1 MTEVVI
7 KTQEYGKDLV
17 RLFKM
22 TKKKVGQEEVYEIF
36 DFTCTVLLQGPEFE
50 VCYRSEDNSAIVA
63 TDTVKNTIYILAHK
77 HAFKSKEEFAHIIVD
92 HFFKYKQTERVNVT
106 ILENHWDRLPGA
118 NKVPNKHPFSFLAR
132 NDESFVSLV
141 AYRDG
146 TKQFS
151 IGLRN
156 IKVLKGTESSFFGF
170 SRDSYTTLPDVNDR
184 IFATRV
190 NVNYSLAPFKSSVDY
205 PKLQSN
211 ISEIILD
218 VFANSFSPSVQFTLY
233 EMGKKVLEKIPE
245 VVDISFAM
253 PNIHHFHVDLS
264 PFNLDNNGNNR
275 TVYCPINQ
283 PSGLITATLSRKNNS
298 KL

>member
-36 DFTCTVLLQGPEFE
+36 DFTCRVLLQGPEFE

-63 TDTVKNTIYILAHK
+63 TDTVKNTIYVLAYK

-92 HFFKYKQTERVNVT
+92 HFFKYKQVERVNVN

-118 NKVPNKHPFSFLAR
+118 NKAPAQHPFSFLAR
-132 NDESFVSLV
+132 SDESTVSLV
-141 AYRDG
+141 ASKDG
-146 TKQFS
+146 TKHFS

-184 IFATRV
+184 IFSTKV
-190 NVNYSLAPFKSSVDY
+190 NVDYSLAPFKTAVDY
-205 PKLQSN
+205 TKLQSS
-211 ISEIILD
+211 ITEIILD

-233 EMGKKVLEKIPE
+233 EMGKKVLERVPE

-264 PFNLDNNGNNR
+264 PFGLDNTGNNR
-275 TVYCPINQ
+275 TIYNPVNQ
-283 PSGLITATLSRKNNS
+283 PSGLITATLARKNPS